1 MKITDIRTAVIAA
14 NFPWNLIRI
23 YTDSGLVGLGEA
35 YWGTGVM
42 DVVEKLKPRLVGEDP
57 MEVDRLWTRMMR
69 LMSGP
74 GSIAGTT
81 VAAISGIEIA
91 LLDLV
96 GKHLKTPVYQLLG
109 GKFRNRIRI
118 YADSH
123 AETLHDIDAW
133 RKRGLQVR
141 EHGFLPLLKQGACRI
156 IQPDIP
162 RCGGLMESKRIA
174 DLADIYYIPFAAH
187 NVCSPVGT
195 IASAHACAAI
205 RTFLVLEFHS
215 QDVPWWDAVVAREHD
230 PLIK

>member
-1 MKITDIRTAVIAA
+1 MFFFFQAEDGIRD
-14 NFPWNLIRI
+14 LIVTGVQTCALPI
-23 YTDSGLVGLGEA
+23 S
-35 YWGTGVM
+35 GVM

-57 MEVDRLWTRMMR
+57 MEVDRLWTHMMR

-123 AETLHDIDAW
+123 AETL
-133 RKRGLQVR
+133 R
-141 EHGFLPLLKQGACRI
+141 F
-156 IQPDIP
+156 
-162 RCGGLMESKRIA
+162 
-174 DLADIYYIPFAAH
+174 IY
-187 NVCSPVGT
+187 
-195 IASAHACAAI
+195 
-205 RTFLVLEFHS
+205 
-215 QDVPWWDAVVAREHD
+215 
-230 PLIK
+230 

>member
-35 YWGTGVM
+35 YWGPGVM

-91 LLDLV
+91 VLDLV
-96 GKHLKTPVYQLLG
+96 GKHVKTPVSKLLG
-109 GKFRNRIRI
+109 VTVPERIRVH
-118 YADSH
+118 Y
-123 AETLHDIDAW
+123 
-133 RKRGLQVR
+133 
-141 EHGFLPLLKQGACRI
+141 
-156 IQPDIP
+156 
-162 RCGGLMESKRIA
+162 
-174 DLADIYYIPFAAH
+174 
-187 NVCSPVGT
+187 
-195 IASAHACAAI
+195 
-205 RTFLVLEFHS
+205 
-215 QDVPWWDAVVAREHD
+215 
-230 PLIK
+230 